1 MRGWVV
7 FGSPDVL
14 SCRTGWQA
22 LQVSPLPDSQALDD
36 RRSPQVCSSAVLLGT
51 VLMQI
56 PLAVCPRLLLQYDP
70 GRVISHGVCRGSE
83 QASMPTNG
91 PKAEWT
97 TAKQD
102 LFFL

>member
-14 SCRTGWQA
+14 LCSTGWQA

-56 PLAVCPRLLLQYDP
+56 PLAVCPRLLLQNDP
-70 GRVISHGVCRGSE
+70 GRVIGHGVRRGFE
-83 QASMPTNG
+83 QASMPRNG
-91 PKAEWT
+91 PKAEWPT
-97 TAKQD
+97 GQRR
-102 LFFL
+102 LR